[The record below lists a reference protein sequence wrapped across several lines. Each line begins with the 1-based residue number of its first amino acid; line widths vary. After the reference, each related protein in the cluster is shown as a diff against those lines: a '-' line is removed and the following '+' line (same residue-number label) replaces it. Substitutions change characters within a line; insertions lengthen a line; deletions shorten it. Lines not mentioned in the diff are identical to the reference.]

1 MNHLNY
7 LNDHTIRT
15 ASGRTINPLAPS
27 AEDIHI
33 GDIAHAL
40 SHVCRFTGHCK
51 HFYSVAQH
59 AVLVAMA
66 CPPEFQKWGL
76 LHDASEAYLADL
88 AKPVKDQ
95 CPGYEEAEEAL
106 LKLIGEK
113 FGLAWP
119 IPVEVKAADQTM
131 FLTEWRD
138 LMPAGED
145 RNLIGLLF
153 NVELLQPLPD
163 KIVPWPPH
171 VARKLFLEAF
181 GNLFNPVIEVPNKI
195 IAP

>member
-1 MNHLNY
+1 MNHQTGRSIL
-7 LNDHTIRT
+7 T
-15 ASGRTINPLAPS
+15 ASGREFNPLAPLI
-27 AEDIHI
+27 EDIQI
-33 GDIAHAL
+33 ADIAHAL
-40 SHVCRFTGHCK
+40 SQVCRFTGHCK

-66 CPPEFQKWGL
+66 CPEDCRKWGL

-95 CPGYEEAEEAL
+95 CPGYEAAEETL
-106 LKLIGEK
+106 LQMIGEK
-113 FGLAWP
+113 FGLPWP

-138 LMPAGED
+138 LMPAEGRRD
-145 RNLIGLLF
+145 LIGLMF
-153 NVELLQPLPD
+153 NGELLQPLPD
-163 KIVPWPPH
+163 RIVPWPPH
-171 VARKLFLEAF
+171 LARKLFLEAF

-195 IAP
+195 ITA